1 MRTEARGQRS
11 EVGWERR
18 PVTARDRARSAWNM
32 RKENRKHPIMRTHSK
47 KRAFTLIEL
56 LAAVSILVVI
66 VTIVGIIFAES
77 DKAWTT
83 GTQRVQKNM
92 SGRAAIN
99 LITHDLQYVL
109 VDDLITMNVG
119 FDRNSPTSDSY
130 DFVNSELTFASLN
143 NDPTESS
150 DPERAVREYFYYVRP
165 TTDYRYQLMR
175 GYCSG
180 SILSASDDHCYKNI
194 EWCLDDDDF
203 DGISRSLISAQV
215 VCENVSAFA
224 VYVRDPSISIFDES
238 LPPNMLREYYSY
250 SNAPPPY
257 LDICL
262 ELLSEKAAKQIA
274 DIESISPPLP
284 DEDDIVEDIL
294 EKNVTRFTARVY
306 LQNWDRRGSP
316 E

>member
-1 MRTEARGQRS
+1 
-11 EVGWERR
+11 
-18 PVTARDRARSAWNM
+18 
-32 RKENRKHPIMRTHSK
+32 MRTHSK

-66 VTIVGIIFAES
+66 VTIVGMIFAES

-175 GYCSG
+175 GYCSD

-224 VYVRDPSISIFDES
+224 VYVPDPSISVFEDGIN
-238 LPPNMLREYYSY
+238 LMREYYSVDY
-250 SNAPPPY
+250 SNMPPPFV
-257 LDICL
+257 DICL
-262 ELLSEKAAKQIA
+262 ELLNDRPARQIA
-274 DIESISPPLP
+274 DLIDSGMSFTN
-284 DEDDIVEDIL
+284 VL

>member
-1 MRTEARGQRS
+1 M
-11 EVGWERR
+11 
-18 PVTARDRARSAWNM
+18 
-32 RKENRKHPIMRTHSK
+32 
-47 KRAFTLIEL
+47 
-56 LAAVSILVVI
+56 
-66 VTIVGIIFAES
+66 
-77 DKAWTT
+77 
-83 GTQRVQKNM
+83 
-92 SGRAAIN
+92 
-99 LITHDLQYVL
+99 
-109 VDDLITMNVG
+109 
-119 FDRNSPTSDSY
+119 
-130 DFVNSELTFASLN
+130 
-143 NDPTESS
+143 
-150 DPERAVREYFYYVRP
+150 
-165 TTDYRYQLMR
+165 
-175 GYCSG
+175 
-180 SILSASDDHCYKNI
+180 
-194 EWCLDDDDF
+194 DDDDF